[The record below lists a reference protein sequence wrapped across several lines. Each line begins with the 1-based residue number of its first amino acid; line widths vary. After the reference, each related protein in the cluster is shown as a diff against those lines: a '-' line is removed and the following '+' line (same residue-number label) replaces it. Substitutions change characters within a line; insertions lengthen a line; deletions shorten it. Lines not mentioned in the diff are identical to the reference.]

1 MKSHMLTRERLSLL
15 RLRTE
20 IREHNI
26 EHPRC
31 AGCGCSML
39 VFKASDIVT
48 PEHMANPGYS
58 YLRDAD
64 YRPGDL
70 VCIWCI
76 YDEIGQPEQP
86 YIWGHA

>member
-1 MKSHMLTRERLSLL
+1 MDLTHEQLERLRIRSHIRARNHL
-15 RLRTE
+15 R
-20 IREHNI
+20 
-26 EHPRC
+26 PRC
-31 AGCGCSML
+31 SGCGCDMP
-39 VFKASDIVT
+39 VFTERDIVT
-48 PEHMANPGYS
+48 EEHMSKPGYE
-58 YLRDAD
+58 YIPLGD